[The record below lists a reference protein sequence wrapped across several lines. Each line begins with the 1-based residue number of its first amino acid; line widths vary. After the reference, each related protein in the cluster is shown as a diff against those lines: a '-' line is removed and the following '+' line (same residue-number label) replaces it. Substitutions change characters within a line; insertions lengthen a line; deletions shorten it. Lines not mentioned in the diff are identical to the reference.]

1 MSFPARIETSKWQ
14 VNMELVV
21 STPALHQT
29 HDLLRIAKQFEIGC
43 KCTWRET
50 PLHLGRLDA
59 ALDHRFNKGIMLLK
73 RLQLGL
79 IHVAVAMTLVPINS
93 TLNRVMIK
101 ELAISATLV
110 ALLASL
116 PYLFSPIQVAI
127 GSYSDR
133 HPIFGYRRTPYI
145 LAGLLLCVAGVIVSP
160 QVAFLMAENFPL
172 GFVAGLLAFGA
183 WGMGYNLS
191 AVSYLSLASELSGEK
206 ERGRTIAT
214 MWFMMILS
222 IILTAIGLS
231 RMVDP
236 YTPEALIRAFG
247 VVAASALVLGLIG
260 LFKLEPRSG
269 ISQSAASES
278 YTVAQMTSAITANPV
293 ARVFFIYLLLLLA
306 AILGQDVLLEP
317 FGAEAFGMTVSQT
330 TRITSIWGTFV
341 LLAIIIAGLLERQV
355 SKRLVAQL
363 GNTGALLGFI
373 VIVISG
379 ILVNKSVFYTG
390 VTLLGIGTGLSTV
403 ANLSLM
409 FDLTVPGMVGLYIG
423 AWGFSNALSRLAG
436 SLLGGWVRDEVTKA
450 TGVALTGY
458 LVVFSIEALMLLGA
472 AIMLYRIDVGAFR
485 RQVEEPSFVEKV
497 AIAAE

>member
-1 MSFPARIETSKWQ
+1 MP
-14 VNMELVV
+14 
-21 STPALHQT
+21 STPCGEGTTDAKKSKTFVLLALCYCDFAQLNIT
-29 HDLLRIAKQFEIGC
+29 LRGEK
-43 KCTWRET
+43 
-50 PLHLGRLDA
+50 
-59 ALDHRFNKGIMLLK
+59 MLLK
-73 RLQLGL
+73 RFQLGL

-101 ELAISATLV
+101 ELAISATVV
-110 ALLASL
+110 AILASL

-133 HPIFGYRRTPYI
+133 HPILGFRRTPYI
-145 LAGLLLCVAGVIVSP
+145 LVGLILCVIGVIVSP
-160 QVAFLMAENFPL
+160 QVAFLMAENFSL
-172 GFVAGLLAFGA
+172 GLLAGILAFGA

-191 AVSYLSLASELSGEK
+191 AVSYLSLASELSAEN
-206 ERGRTIAT
+206 ERGKTIAT

-247 VVAASALVLGLIG
+247 VVAVTALVLGLLG
-260 LFKLEPRSG
+260 LVKLEPRSYG
-269 ISQSAASES
+269 LVQSTSEA
-278 YTVAQMTSAITANPV
+278 YTVKQMTAAITANPV

-330 TRITSIWGTFV
+330 TDITRVWGETV
-341 LLAIIIAGLLERQV
+341 LLAILVAGLSERRV

-379 ILVNKSVFYTG
+379 ILIDKTVFYTG
-390 VTLLGIGTGLSTV
+390 VVLLGIGTGLSTV

-423 AWGFSNALSRLAG
+423 AWGFSNALSRLVG
-436 SLLGGWVRDEVTKA
+436 SILGGVVRDVVTQA
-450 TGVALTGY
+450 TGQPLSGY
-458 LVVFSIEALMLLGA
+458 LVVFSIEALMLLIA
-472 AIMLYRIDVGAFR
+472 TIMLYRINVNAFR
-485 RQVEEPSFVEKV
+485 KQMEEPSFVEKV

>member
-1 MSFPARIETSKWQ
+1 MF
-14 VNMELVV
+14 
-21 STPALHQT
+21 
-29 HDLLRIAKQFEIGC
+29 
-43 KCTWRET
+43 
-50 PLHLGRLDA
+50 
-59 ALDHRFNKGIMLLK
+59 LK
-73 RLQLGL
+73 RFQLGL

-101 ELAISATLV
+101 ELSISATLV
-110 ALLASL
+110 AILASL

-145 LAGLLLCVAGVIVSP
+145 LAGLILCVLGVTVSP

-172 GFVAGLLAFGA
+172 GLLMGLLAFGA

-206 ERGRTIAT
+206 ERGKTIAM
-214 MWFMMILS
+214 MWFMMIVS
-222 IILTAIGLS
+222 IIVTAIGLS

-236 YTPEALIRAFG
+236 YTPEAMIRAFG
-247 VVAASALVLGLIG
+247 IVSISALSLGLIG

-269 ISQSAASES
+269 ASSLASES
-278 YTVAQMTSAITANPV
+278 YTVKDMTSAITANPV
-293 ARVFFIYLLLLLA
+293 ARTFFVYLFLLLA

-317 FGAEAFGMTVSQT
+317 FGAEAFGMTVTQT

-341 LLAIIIAGLLERQV
+341 LLAIIVAGFLEGRI

-373 VIVISG
+373 IIVGSG
-379 ILVNKSVFYTG
+379 LLINKHVFYTG
-390 VTLLGIGTGLSTV
+390 VTLLGIGTGLSPV

-409 FDLTVPGMVGLYIG
+409 FDLTDPGMVGLYIG
-423 AWGFSNALSRLAG
+423 AWGFSNALSRLTG
-436 SLLGGWVRDEVTKA
+436 SILGGVVRDVVTQA
-450 TGVALTGY
+450 TGLALSGY
-458 LVVFSIEALMLLGA
+458 LVVFSIEALMLLFA
-472 AIMLYRIDVGAFR
+472 TIMLYRINVNAFR
-485 RQVEEPSFVEKV
+485 KRVEEPSFVEKV